1 MQRYRQDEI
10 EIFRG
15 KLGPDL
21 LKNSFNFFPIWT
33 KNEAAWQFQKAIKTP
48 KYKNNPFRILGL
60 LHMGRQNN
68 TRTMEKFSL
77 WHIQKQVDKMS
88 TSKFKIYYNGK
99 QVFALKNYNSRKD
112 TAMSTF
118 LPNQR

>member
-1 MQRYRQDEI
+1 
-10 EIFRG
+10 
-15 KLGPDL
+15 
-21 LKNSFNFFPIWT
+21 
-33 KNEAAWQFQKAIKTP
+33 
-48 KYKNNPFRILGL
+48 
-60 LHMGRQNN
+60 
-68 TRTMEKFSL
+68 
-77 WHIQKQVDKMS
+77 MS